1 MIKHFAWPYVIS
13 KFEEHKIVKE
23 RLLYLI
29 ENDIGQAVDLD
40 NLDKIS
46 KTDWYN
52 NKNIPKNYWSFLF
65 PYIEKHNREVFDAL
79 EHDQPEYLQNWFQ
92 QYKSNDKHRWH
103 QHRNCTW
110 AGVYYVELGKDC
122 PRTMFKDPFT
132 KEIIV
137 PELEEG
143 DILTFPGLL
152 WHCSPENQSDERKTI
167 VAYNVY

>member
-52 NKNIPKNYWSFLF
+52 NKNIQ
-65 PYIEKHNREVFDAL
+65 IGRAHV
-79 EHDQPEYLQNWFQ
+79 
-92 QYKSNDKHRWH
+92 
-103 QHRNCTW
+103 
-110 AGVYYVELGKDC
+110 
-122 PRTMFKDPFT
+122 
-132 KEIIV
+132 
-137 PELEEG
+137 
-143 DILTFPGLL
+143 
-152 WHCSPENQSDERKTI
+152 
-167 VAYNVY
+167 